1 METVTAKELKELDPK
16 RFDAEYHKWLEH
28 AADYEWWD
36 YIYDDF
42 KEDMLAKVGMQ
53 VEDINFDVSYSQGD
67 YAAFAGRMPL
77 NMWMEREKWDEET
90 TYAQRWPVLHLAAE
104 TGSIWVVTYIKRSY
118 QACGV
123 EVNNWGYPAGVFSEL
138 DNDTW
143 EPLVLDQFAES
154 DIEREV
160 ETWVNQTAYKL
171 YKDLRDE
178 YSHVTSEE
186 MFMDSSDWNGV
197 TFEIEEECV

>member
-77 NMWMEREKWDEET
+77 NMWMEREQWT
-90 TYAQRWPVLHLAAE
+90 RRLRTP
-104 TGSIWVVTYIKRSY
+104 
-118 QACGV
+118 
-123 EVNNWGYPAGVFSEL
+123 NAGLSC
-138 DNDTW
+138 T
-143 EPLVLDQFAES
+143 
-154 DIEREV
+154 
-160 ETWVNQTAYKL
+160 
-171 YKDLRDE
+171 
-178 YSHVTSEE
+178 
-186 MFMDSSDWNGV
+186 
-197 TFEIEEECV
+197 